1 MPRLLRRDLPEF
13 DVRTVQEE
21 HWLGLKNG
29 ALLRA
34 AQDRFEVF
42 VTVDKRLQHQQNLA
56 SFRIAV
62 VIVSAR
68 STRLVH
74 MRDVVPQLRQA
85 IAEAQ
90 PGNVIVV
97 AAG

>member
-21 HWLGLKNG
+21 GWSSLQNG
-29 ALLRA
+29 ALLRNA
-34 AQDRFEVF
+34 EANFQVL
-42 VTVDKRLQHQQNLA
+42 VTADKRLQHQQNIS

-62 VIVSAR
+62 VIVSAE
-68 STRLVH
+68 STRLIH
-74 MRDVVPQLRQA
+74 MRPLVPKIKQA

-90 PGNVIVV
+90 PGSVIVV